1 MKEGKLLKF
10 IELLEQPNNGKF
22 KDFTK
27 MARKKAFASE
37 KDLETG
43 KDPPLKETIQK
54 IKDMECVQ

>member
-1 MKEGKLLKF
+1 MKF